1 MSKLRKFHFEFDERE
16 IHSWIGD
23 SFFLFNES
31 KILLSAGCCTSPHL
45 QTGPW
50 LVEKQLQQQSHQ
62 SKDRLRM
69 GPTQSWSQPPLI
81 FSCGATWK
89 IESTK
94 RTLEPLVSSNQTSKQ
109 RLKPLTKKPAA
120 LWCPTSSAAWRCVS
134 SRKGDIWRNCCRT
147 GYTPVIVLRFYVI
160 IFIHIKSII
169 FNFCFI
175 VSIFVIVRIF
185 LNNFQK
191 LTGHRGVYLR

>member
-1 MSKLRKFHFEFDERE
+1 MKEKFTAGLETRFSYSMRVRFYFQQDVAPPHTSKLALDWLKSNFNNRVISRKTDFEWAP
-16 IHSWIGD
+16 HSPD
-23 SFFLFNES
+23 
-31 KILLSAGCCTSPHL
+31 LS
-45 QTGPW
+45 
-50 LVEKQLQQQSHQ
+50 
-62 SKDRLRM
+62 
-69 GPTQSWSQPPLI
+69 PPPPI

-134 SRKGDIWRNCCRT
+134 SRKEDIWRNCCRT

-185 LNNFQK
+185 FK
-191 LTGHRGVYLR
+191 